1 MHSRLMVPTVNDV
14 IEELFSWAPMGL
26 AEEWDNVGLQ
36 VGYPFWPVQR
46 AVIALDITP
55 GTLAFALEVEAD
67 IVISHHPLIFT
78 PLTRLNLNET
88 TARLLA
94 GFLRHEISVCSMHTN
109 LDSARG
115 GVNDC
120 LAALLG
126 IEHTKPLL
134 ASPENI
140 DAGFGR
146 IGRLPQPVSSKEFL
160 NRISS
165 VLKISCLTT
174 AGRIRGRIDKVAIC
188 SGSGSS
194 LFQEAVQKGA
204 QCFVSAEIKHST
216 AREAEA
222 QGVLVVDAGHFETER
237 PIVYEV
243 EKFLKRTAREKVWE
257 LQTAVFETEQS
268 PFTFW
273 NMKKIIRG
281 G

>member
-1 MHSRLMVPTVNDV
+1 MQSKFMVPTVNDV
-14 IEELFSWAPMGL
+14 IEELFSWAPRGL

-36 VGYPFWPVQR
+36 VGYPFWPVKK
-46 AVIALDITP
+46 AVVSLDVTP
-55 GTLAFALEVEAD
+55 VTLAFALEVKAD

-78 PLTRLNLNET
+78 HLTCLNLNET

-109 LDSARG
+109 LDAARG

-120 LAALLG
+120 LASLLG
-126 IEHTKPLL
+126 IEHTEPLL
-134 ASPENI
+134 ANSENM
-140 DAGFGR
+140 DAGLGR
-146 IGRLPQPVSSKEFL
+146 IGVLPQPISRKEFL
-160 NRISS
+160 NKISS
-165 VLKISCLTT
+165 VLQKTCLAT
-174 AGRIRGRIDKVAIC
+174 AGSIHGRIDRVALC

-194 LFQEAVQKGA
+194 LFQEAAKRGA

-222 QGVLVVDAGHFETER
+222 QGILVVDAGHFETER

-243 EKFLKRTAREKVWE
+243 EKFLKLAAREKAWE
-257 LQTAVFETEQS
+257 LQTAVIETEQS

-273 NMKKIIRG
+273 NTEKDY
-281 G
+281 

>member
-1 MHSRLMVPTVNDV
+1 MQSRFMVPTVNDV
-14 IEELFSWAPMGL
+14 IEELFSWAPKEL

-36 VGYPFWPVQR
+36 VGYPFWPVKK
-46 AVIALDITP
+46 AVVALDVTP
-55 GTLAFALEVEAD
+55 VTLAFALEVKAD

-109 LDSARG
+109 LDSTPG

-126 IEHTKPLL
+126 IEHTEPLL
-134 ASPENI
+134 ADSENM
-140 DAGFGR
+140 DAGLGR
-146 IGRLPQPVSSKEFL
+146 IGMLPQPISRKEFL
-160 NRISS
+160 IKISS
-165 VLKISCLTT
+165 ALQRRCLAT
-174 AGRIRGRIDKVAIC
+174 AGTIHGRIDKVALC

-194 LFQEAVQKGA
+194 LFQEAVKKGA
-204 QCFVSAEIKHST
+204 QCYVSAEIKHST

-222 QGVLVVDAGHFETER
+222 LGILIIDGGHFETER

-243 EKFLKRTAREKVWE
+243 EKFLKRAAREKAWE
-257 LQTAVFETEQS
+257 LQTTVFETEQS

-273 NMKKIIRG
+273 NKEKDY
-281 G
+281 